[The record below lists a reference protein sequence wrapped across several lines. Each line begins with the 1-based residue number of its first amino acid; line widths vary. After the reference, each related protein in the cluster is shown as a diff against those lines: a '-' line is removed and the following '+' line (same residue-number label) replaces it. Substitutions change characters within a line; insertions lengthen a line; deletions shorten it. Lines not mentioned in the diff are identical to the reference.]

1 MTVEEAKWRL
11 LDAPG
16 EAEGPSWIRAN
27 RTWLVL
33 GAVAAALLVSRP
45 GRTGVE
51 MARKKGLAG
60 LLRSSL
66 ARQALVTV
74 ATRVVKGMSFSS

>member
-11 LDAPG
+11 LEAPG
-16 EAEGPSWIRAN
+16 EAEAPSWFRAN

-33 GAVAAALLVSRP
+33 GAVAAAFLVTRP
-45 GRTGVE
+45 GRNGVG
-51 MARKKGLAG
+51 MGRTKGLIG

-74 ATRVVKGMSFSS
+74 ATHVAKGMSFSS